1 MNYIKN
7 KLFIDKFSVDKI
19 IKKFGTPSYCYSY
32 DELKKNV
39 LNFKKN
45 FNKINP
51 LICFSWQNQTLRCIK
66 FKSY

>member
-39 LNFKKN
+39 LNFKNSK
-45 FNKINP
+45 KK
-51 LICFSWQNQTLRCIK
+51 TE
-66 FKSY
+66 KS